1 MRRTNRRVVFAGLGL
16 MVFAVAF
23 FLVMLTMAPRSNDPV
38 ELMRTVGAVS
48 GAVGGL
54 AIAMM
59 VVGMLKK
66 TGGDL
71 EA

>member
-1 MRRTNRRVVFAGLGL
+1 
-16 MVFAVAF
+16 
-23 FLVMLTMAPRSNDPV
+23 
-38 ELMRTVGAVS
+38 MRTVGAVS
-48 GAVGGL
+48 GALGGL